1 MNPNVHTALIQMDIQ
16 IGEPDVNFDR
26 VVQKLTEAVKQPQ
39 KPDLIV
45 LPEMWNTGYAL
56 ESIRALADK
65 GGVRTKSILG
75 EFARMHNV
83 MIVGG
88 SIAEKRGEHVYNTMF
103 VFDREGREIGCY
115 RKIHLFR
122 LMDEHIYLQSGGGP
136 GNFELEGI
144 PSGGMIC
151 YDIRFPELA
160 RSHALEGVKL
170 LIIPAQWPHP
180 RLHHW
185 RTLLQARAIE
195 NQLYV
200 LACNRCG
207 ASGDT
212 RFFGHS
218 MVIDPWGEIL
228 AEAGE
233 EEQILYAG
241 MDLHEVDKVRQKIPV
256 FRDRRPEYYQR
267 WSEADSE
274 DMEQGTST

>member
-1 MNPNVHTALIQMDIQ
+1 MNRYIRTALIQMDIQ
-16 IGEPDVNFDR
+16 TGEADVNFER

-56 ESIRALADK
+56 ERIQTLADK
-65 GGVRTKSILG
+65 NGERTKRFLG
-75 EFARMHNV
+75 EFARKHQV

-88 SIAEKRGEHVYNTMF
+88 SVAEKRGEHVYNTMY
-103 VFDREGREIGCY
+103 VFDRAGQEIGCY
-115 RKIHLFR
+115 SKIHLFR
-122 LMDEHIYLQSGGGP
+122 LMDEHIYLHGGDEP
-136 GNFELEGI
+136 GNFALEGI

-160 RSHALEGVKL
+160 RRHALEGVKL

-195 NQLYV
+195 NQFYV

-207 ASGDT
+207 ANGNT
-212 RFFGHS
+212 KFFGHS
-218 MVIDPWGEIL
+218 MIIDPWGEIL

-233 EEQILYAG
+233 EEQILYAEI
-241 MDLHEVDKVRQKIPV
+241 DLQEVDDIRQKIPV
-256 FRDRRPEYYQR
+256 FHDRRPECYQSE
-267 WSEADSE
+267 SEADSE
-274 DMEQGTST
+274 DMEPGTST